1 MSKNIPYLN
10 ACDDAA
16 PQDRRSMIPLLVTS
30 LAWVGAMIAAADVMN
45 QGDDATGISARGW
58 VAALVASAM
67 ALPVV
72 WAFVRYLSRTD
83 DLNREIHLR
92 ALATGLGLGFVVW
105 PAVSLLESHG
115 LEPGWPV
122 AYMAV
127 CVGYI
132 GGVVVWRGRFR

>member
-1 MSKNIPYLN
+1 MTKSIPYLN

-16 PQDRRSMIPLLVTS
+16 PQDRRSMVPLLVTTV
-30 LAWVGAMIAAADVMN
+30 AWVGAMIGSAAVMN
-45 QGDDATGISARGW
+45 RDDAAGVSARGW
-58 VAALVASAM
+58 AAALFASAM
-67 ALPVV
+67 AVPVL

-92 ALATGLGLGFVVW
+92 ALATGLACGFVVW

-115 LEPGWPV
+115 IEPGWPV

-132 GGVVVWRGRFR
+132 GGVIVWRGRYR